1 MSQLRT
7 AIVVSLAAVLPFVH
21 GPVAAPHAQEAR
33 TIAVTIDDG
42 PYVGAGRNPYLP
54 QAEAATTRLLDTLRE
69 HKVPALLLVNE
80 QQLETAD
87 PAEQAARTALM
98 TRWLDAGHAL
108 GNHTYSHPDANA
120 LTAEAYTDDIA
131 RGDRVTRRLLAARG
145 AAPSRYFRHPYT
157 HTGDTADKKAAIE
170 AFLTARGYRITPHT
184 IENADWLFNGA
195 YRRATDADGVAR
207 VADAYLA
214 YTRQV
219 VAFAEEA
226 STRVFGRAIPQVLLI
241 HANDLT
247 ADSLGRILDGLT
259 ARGYRFVPIEDVM
272 RDAAYA
278 TPDTWVGK
286 GGPTW
291 LFRWSRSL
299 GKTISF
305 ADEPEPP
312 TWVTEAAR

>member
-1 MSQLRT
+1 MRLT
-7 AIVVSLAAVLPFVH
+7 TPTILLVVLSLTVVWPQ
-21 GPVAAPHAQEAR
+21 AQVAR

-42 PYVGAGRNPYLP
+42 PYVGAGRQPYLP
-54 QAEAATTRLLDTLRE
+54 HAQAATTRLLDTLRE

-80 QQLETAD
+80 RQLEGAD
-87 PAEQAARTALM
+87 AADVAARTALM

-120 LTAEAYTDDIA
+120 LTADAYTDDIA
-131 RGDRVTRRLLAARG
+131 KGDRVTRRLLAARG

-157 HTGDTADKKAAIE
+157 HTGDTAEKKAAIE
-170 AFLTARGYRITPHT
+170 AFLTTRGYRVSPHT
-184 IENADWLFNGA
+184 IENADWLFNVA
-195 YRRATDADGVAR
+195 YRRATDAEGVSR

-214 YTRQV
+214 YTRRV
-219 VAFAEEA
+219 VTFAEEA
-226 STRVFGRAIPQVLLI
+226 SMRVFDRPIPQVLLI

-247 ADSLGRILDGLT
+247 ADTLGRILDDLT
-259 ARGYRFVPIEDVM
+259 ARGYRFVSLEEVM

-299 GKTISF
+299 GTTISF
-305 ADEPEPP
+305 ADEPDPP
-312 TWVTEAAR
+312 TWVTDAAR